1 LEAECIMISMVDLP
15 LGATENHVCPFG
27 GFALTM
33 CCTRATTAV
42 AAMMMM
48 TAVTL
53 TTTAVT
59 SAAAAVMVTAKVRT
73 MAMAAMA

>member
-1 LEAECIMISMVDLP
+1 MIRMVELP
-15 LGATENHVCPFG
+15 LGAMENCVCPFG
-27 GFALTM
+27 GFAQTM
-33 CCTRATTAV
+33 CCTCATTAA
-42 AAMMMM
+42 AAMMTM

-73 MAMAAMA
+73 MAIAAKA